1 MSERFWLITEPARGL
16 SIKVPVPD
24 SMLPSEALEH
34 FAAREGYNI
43 GEAYIKWRRESE
55 MTSLESF
62 LADETDDAITLHEE
76 TREAAIDPAA
86 KPPGELFAA
95 WRATKMRVEDLGEAL
110 SDEMLTGIPGWTYGP
125 GGFYIEDHAGRDD
138 LPPNL
143 EGQRFHLLIEREEWW
158 SNDYDELE
166 HRLFFTWALPEGF
179 TS

>member
-62 LADETDDAITLHEE
+62 LADESDDAITFHEV
-76 TREAAIDPAA
+76 TREATVDPTV
-86 KPPGELFAA
+86 KPPGELFDA
-95 WRATKMRVEDLGEAL
+95 WRKTKRRVEDLGAAL
-110 SDEMLTGIPGWTYGP
+110 SDASLADIRGFTYV
-125 GGFYIEDHAGRDD
+125 GGGYIEDWDPKDGPDGPDGRY
-138 LPPNL
+138 
-143 EGQRFHLLIEREEWW
+143 HLLIER
-158 SNDYDELE
+158 
-166 HRLFFTWALPEGF
+166 
-179 TS
+179 